1 MTFNEVSSKTRFR
14 NRITTK
20 SFSLL
25 LLLESQNHGTLI
37 DDVVS
42 SKLIFFFLKLNEV

>member
-1 MTFNEVSSKTRFR
+1 MTFNEVSSNTRFR

-25 LLLESQNHGTLI
+25 LLESQNHGTLI
-37 DDVVS
+37 NDVVS
-42 SKLIFFFLKLNEV
+42 NNFILFFK